1 MLLLKLIRFNL
12 PSSAQRRQK
21 TKQHKTKENKMKTTQ
36 KTNMAGIA
44 NCTSRD
50 YMTATHDAK
59 IWHRSYDAFESISL
73 KDKSFAL
80 NNWEVVQSELL
91 LPNKKGSGVFILTGS
106 DDGQRI
112 GKPFEETY
120 SVFSNKDTVYMIEA
134 IIAKLEKLGVHPEI
148 VTSGSVENRE
158 KTFVTIKIPENEKFI
173 IDGRE
178 FKLFLDI
185 LNGFGG
191 KSKVVLN
198 NSNVCVCCANTYKM
212 ALHDDSGAFR
222 FSVPHRRNLKAM
234 ISEVVE
240 LIPAAF
246 ESSLKCNREFENHLK
261 NFAQFPIGLTDCE
274 NVFAWFLGQSAEPI
288 STRTANQINRLQAL
302 FVRGKGNKGETA
314 FDLFQAA
321 TEYYTHE
328 SAGESDDV
336 TKQFDSSEFGSGA
349 EKKQLFF
356 SALCEL
362 VNSKEKFAAAG
373 RIGETILLAYRKGK
387 K

>member
-1 MLLLKLIRFNL
+1 M
-12 PSSAQRRQK
+12 
-21 TKQHKTKENKMKTTQ
+21 
-36 KTNMAGIA
+36 KTNMSKIA
-44 NCTSRD
+44 NCTARD
-50 YMTATHDAK
+50 YMTATGDVK
-59 IWHRSYDAFESISL
+59 IWHREFDSFESISL
-73 KDKSFAL
+73 KDNSFAL
-80 NNWEVVQSELL
+80 NTWEAEKSELL
-91 LPNKKGSGVFILTGS
+91 LPSGKGSGVFILTGS

-120 SVFSNKDTVYMIEA
+120 SVFSNRDTAYMIEA
-134 IIAKLEKLGVHPEI
+134 ILNKLEKLGVHPRI

-158 KTFVTIKIPENEKFI
+158 KTFVTIQIPENEKFI
-173 IDGRE
+173 IDGRA

-185 LNGFGG
+185 LTGFGG
-191 KSKVVLN
+191 KSTVVLN

-212 ALHDDSGAFR
+212 ALHDDDGAFR
-222 FSVPHRRNLKAM
+222 FAVPHRRNLKAM
-234 ISEVVE
+234 IAEVVE

-246 ESSLKCNREFENHLK
+246 ESSMKCNREFENHLK
-261 NFAQFPIGLTDCE
+261 NFAQFPIGLIDCE
-274 NVFAWFLGQSAEPI
+274 NIFAWFLGQGTEPI
-288 STRTANQINRLQAL
+288 STRTANQIDRLQAL

-328 SAGESDDV
+328 SAGQSEDK

-356 SALCEL
+356 NALTEL
-362 VNSKEKFAAAG
+362 VSNKEKFAACG
-373 RIGETILLAYRKGK
+373 RIGETILLAYRRAK